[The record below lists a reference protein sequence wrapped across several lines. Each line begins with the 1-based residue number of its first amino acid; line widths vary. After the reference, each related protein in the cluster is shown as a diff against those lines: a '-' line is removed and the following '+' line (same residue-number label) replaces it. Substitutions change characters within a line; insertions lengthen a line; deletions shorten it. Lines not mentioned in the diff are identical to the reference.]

1 MKTLIDFFYLQ
12 IRKQINPLNKIKPI
26 NISELT
32 PAIAI
37 HPGEILL
44 DELEAR
50 KIKQKEFA
58 LQSGMQKSQLN
69 KLKTIVDK
77 TEFESEFVK

>member
-1 MKTLIDFFYLQ
+1 M
-12 IRKQINPLNKIKPI
+12 KPI

-37 HPGEILL
+37 QPDEILL

-58 LQSGMQKSQLN
+58 LQIGMQKSQLN
-69 KLKTIVDK
+69 KLKTLVDK

>member
-1 MKTLIDFFYLQ
+1 MKTLIDLFYLQ

-69 KLKTIVDK
+69 KLKTLVDK

>member
-12 IRKQINPLNKIKPI
+12 IRKQINPLNKMKPI

-44 DELEAR
+44 DELKAR

-58 LQSGMQKSQLN
+58 LQIGMQKSQLN

-77 TEFESEFVK
+77 TAFESEFVK